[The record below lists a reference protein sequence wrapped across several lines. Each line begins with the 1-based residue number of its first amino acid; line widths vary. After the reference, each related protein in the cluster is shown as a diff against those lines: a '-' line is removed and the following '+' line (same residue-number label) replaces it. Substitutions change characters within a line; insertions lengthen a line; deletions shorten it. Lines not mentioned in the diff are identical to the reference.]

1 MRLAVLGLFALSN
14 VALAE
19 TALDNFNGSV
29 GSASL
34 DGDRVDVAL
43 YHGSYGSVPAV
54 QVTIGDDQ
62 YLMRLSSNMPGIS
75 VSDRVAKEQKLDVKI
90 GNKRLFNIH
99 GKKGKFAH
107 GGEKKTAAVEQMN
120 IGGLTLTDLY
130 VATVAQQTKG
140 APNGT
145 GFDGT
150 IGLTSLPADI
160 SWAILPSQGLVSF
173 AADGAQLIADG
184 TSLPYRNVESE
195 MIQIG
200 KASDLAYLPAHT
212 VLDGFTVGGAE
223 MPVMVSVGVQ
233 ESYTMWAD
241 KLETKVRQRPID
253 ATNAFVEVKHSD
265 MTFHRTVVT
274 EYTAISG
281 HLNARGSGLDFV
293 DGLILG
299 QDMLAGYDIAM
310 DRKAKAF
317 ILKPAD
323 AFKRKSPWAFLIA
336 QAEKALEPA
345 EEEGEEATTDEATSE
360 EAEPAVAG
368 KAADWALLRRLHTR
382 AGNMDSA
389 LEASQN
395 EVALDGD
402 SCAAWSR
409 LGQTQWAS
417 GDLDGAIESFSKS
430 ADMYHAW
437 YDLSLE
443 KRNELKEELDGL
455 EGDEKENFAHTV
467 AASSCHTA
475 DGHLAAV
482 TLASG
487 DLLKVESIY
496 REHLD
501 LDAQLPLLAGVALVT
516 AGEYSNAQEPL
527 RQALKRGGMAN
538 NARLA
543 LAAAYSAQ
551 GDWESASNLFQR
563 VLKTDRSI
571 QTVVFYL
578 DTMHESQGS
587 DATHEALNALVK
599 GYPESFG
606 VLYGWGHHAVATG
619 QFTNAAQAYGDEW
632 FKQYASRFSNS
643 AELAGAKARWMSLWD
658 ASAIATQK
666 AVRGALTK
674 DPNNKDALLAKA
686 AVATAKGD
694 QSAANELTL
703 KAAQLGVDHIGYAKL
718 LTELGQ

>member
-173 AADGAQLIADG
+173 SADGAQLIADG
-184 TSLPYRNVESE
+184 TSLPYRSVESE
-195 MIQIG
+195 MVQVG
-200 KASDLAYLPAHT
+200 KASDVAYLPAHT

-323 AFKRKSPWAFLIA
+323 AFKRQSPWAFLIA
-336 QAEKALEPA
+336 QAEKALESA

-360 EAEPAVAG
+360 ESEPAVAG
-368 KAADWALLRRLHTR
+368 KAADWALLRGLHTR

-409 LGQTQWAS
+409 LGQTQWAT

-443 KRNELKEELDGL
+443 KRNELREELDGL
-455 EGDEKENFAHTV
+455 EGEEKENFAHTV

-578 DTMHESQGS
+578 DTMNESQGP
-587 DATHEALNALVK
+587 DATHEALNVLVK

-643 AELAGAKARWMSLWD
+643 AELAGAKARWLSLWD

-694 QSAANELTL
+694 QAAANELTL

>member
-1 MRLAVLGLFALSN
+1 
-14 VALAE
+14 
-19 TALDNFNGSV
+19 
-29 GSASL
+29 
-34 DGDRVDVAL
+34 
-43 YHGSYGSVPAV
+43 
-54 QVTIGDDQ
+54 
-62 YLMRLSSNMPGIS
+62 
-75 VSDRVAKEQKLDVKI
+75 
-90 GNKRLFNIH
+90 
-99 GKKGKFAH
+99 
-107 GGEKKTAAVEQMN
+107 
-120 IGGLTLTDLY
+120 
-130 VATVAQQTKG
+130 
-140 APNGT
+140 
-145 GFDGT
+145 
-150 IGLTSLPADI
+150 
-160 SWAILPSQGLVSF
+160 
-173 AADGAQLIADG
+173 
-184 TSLPYRNVESE
+184 
-195 MIQIG
+195 
-200 KASDLAYLPAHT
+200 
-212 VLDGFTVGGAE
+212 
-223 MPVMVSVGVQ
+223 
-233 ESYTMWAD
+233 
-241 KLETKVRQRPID
+241 
-253 ATNAFVEVKHSD
+253 
-265 MTFHRTVVT
+265 
-274 EYTAISG
+274 
-281 HLNARGSGLDFV
+281 
-293 DGLILG
+293 
-299 QDMLAGYDIAM
+299 
-310 DRKAKAF
+310 
-317 ILKPAD
+317 
-323 AFKRKSPWAFLIA
+323 
-336 QAEKALEPA
+336 
-345 EEEGEEATTDEATSE
+345 
-360 EAEPAVAG
+360 
-368 KAADWALLRRLHTR
+368 
-382 AGNMDSA
+382 
-389 LEASQN
+389 
-395 EVALDGD
+395 VALDGD

-455 EGDEKENFAHTV
+455 EGEEKENFAHTV

-496 REHLD
+496 RDRLD

-606 VLYGWGHHAVATG
+606 VLYGWGPHAVATG
-619 QFTNAAQAYGDEW
+619 QFTIAARAYGDEW

-666 AVRGALTK
+666 AIRGALNK